1 MKHTPKFLRQRR
13 FMMILPVLTLPFLS
27 VIFWTLGGGQQ
38 VAATP
43 SAVAPAGINANLP
56 EAQFDERR
64 PWDKFSAYEEAAR
77 QQTEIERARESDPY
91 FELISSES
99 TIFKPDSNALIE
111 TFPNRQPLGQDPLE
125 VKVNQKLDE
134 LYKELSKPAEPSVRA
149 AERLPISI
157 DNATSFTSDVDRLEQ
172 MMELMMEDH
181 QEDPEMQQIESLL
194 EKILDVQHPERVK
207 QRLQQQTEKNT
218 INTLSVQP
226 ANLHTPDDDF
236 ISASK
241 PVTSVGFF
249 GLEEPASTT
258 QQIPS
263 AMTAVIHDTQEL
275 VSGATV
281 KLRLT
286 EEVWIDQIR
295 IPKDQL
301 IYGIGSIQDERL
313 TITINSIRTGNTVL
327 PVKLQV
333 YDLDGLEGIY
343 VPGAITRDA
352 AKQASENALQNMQL
366 MTLDPSLAAQAT
378 TAGIEATKG
387 LLSKKAKLLK
397 VTIRAGY
404 RVLLVNQTPESEN
417 ELFH

>member
-13 FMMILPVLTLPFLS
+13 FMMILPVLTVPFLTM
-27 VIFWTLGGGQQ
+27 IFWALGGGQG
-38 VAATP
+38 VNATTAQP
-43 SAVAPAGINANLP
+43 TSPGFNISLP

-64 PWDKFSAYEEAAR
+64 PWDKFSAYEEATR

-91 FELISSES
+91 FELISAES
-99 TIFKPDSNALIE
+99 NAVNADSNALIE
-111 TFPNRQPLGQDPLE
+111 TFPHRQPFQHDPLE
-125 VKVNQKLDE
+125 EKVNQKLDQ
-134 LYKELSKPAEPSVRA
+134 LYKELNRA
-149 AERLPISI
+149 AEPQLPETTRIPVSL
-157 DNATSFTSDVDRLEQ
+157 DNKTALSSDVDRLER
-172 MMELMMEDH
+172 MMELMMEDQH
-181 QEDPEMQQIESLL
+181 HDPEMQQIESLL
-194 EKILDVQHPERVK
+194 EKILDVQHPERVR
-207 QRLQQQTEKNT
+207 QRLQQQTEKENVKT
-218 INTLSVQP
+218 FTVQRSNAQTANEDFINTLESSN
-226 ANLHTPDDDF
+226 A
-236 ISASK
+236 I
-241 PVTSVGFF
+241 GFF
-249 GLEEPASTT
+249 GLDEPNATPLAI
-258 QQIPS
+258 QA

-301 IYGIGSIQDERL
+301 IYGICSIQDERL

-327 PVKLQV
+327 PVKLLV

-378 TAGIEATKG
+378 SAGIEATKG

-404 RVLLVNQTPESEN
+404 RVLLINNTPTSEN

>member
-1 MKHTPKFLRQRR
+1 MKHTPKFLRQRK
-13 FMMILPVLTLPFLS
+13 FMMILPVLTLPFLT
-27 VIFWTLGGGQQ
+27 VIFWTLGGGQH

-43 SAVAPAGINANLP
+43 STEMTTGINANLP
-56 EAQFDERR
+56 DAQFDERR

-77 QQTEIERARESDPY
+77 HQTEIERARESDPY
-91 FELISSES
+91 FELISAES
-99 TIFKPDSNALIE
+99 TSARPDSNALIE

-134 LYKELSKPAEPSVRA
+134 LYKELNKPAEPTARA

-157 DNATSFTSDVDRLEQ
+157 DDKSSFTSDVDRLEQ
-172 MMELMMEDH
+172 MMELMMDDH
-181 QEDPEMQQIESLL
+181 QDDPEMQQIENLL

-207 QRLQQQTEKNT
+207 QRLQQQTEKNN

-226 ANLHTPDDDF
+226 ANLHTHDDNF
-236 ISASK
+236 MSTSK
-241 PVTSVGFF
+241 HIPTIGFF
-249 GLEEPASTT
+249 GLDEPASTT
-258 QQIPS
+258 QEIPS

-275 VSGATV
+275 VNGATV

-286 EEVWIDQIR
+286 EEVWINQIR

-327 PVKLQV
+327 PVNLV
-333 YDLDGLEGIY
+333 VFDLDGLEGIY

-404 RVLLVNQTPESEN
+404 RVLLVNQTPASEN